1 MSRKSP
7 ENRKF
12 CALLAGKQSVQA
24 FPRRFTPPIRLSA
37 MITTLSVS
45 GYRSLRDLTLPLD
58 QLNVI
63 TGANGTGKSSLY
75 RALRLLADVA
85 QGRAIGSLAME
96 GGLSSTLWA
105 GPESFSRGMKSGETP
120 VTGTVRSG
128 PVALKLGFASE
139 DYGYAVDMGLPIPT
153 GSAFGRDPEIKA
165 EAVWV
170 GQVLKNHNAIAL
182 RAGPGVRARDPEGLW
197 QQRATSLPPFDSMMT
212 HAADPQATP
221 ELLHLRELMRSWRF
235 YDNLR
240 TDRDAP
246 ARRAQV
252 GTRTPVLAGDGADCA
267 AAVQTIYEIGDRAA
281 FDSAISDA
289 FAGGEVLVDQRDGMF
304 SLTMQQKGLLRPLSA
319 AELSDGTLRFILLA
333 TALLTPRPPSLMV
346 LNEPETSLHPG
357 LIAPLARLIAR
368 VSETTQIV
376 AVSHN
381 GALVRALQDEGATSF
396 ELTKTLGETQCTVAN
411 QTSWAWPKR

>member
-1 MSRKSP
+1 
-7 ENRKF
+7 
-12 CALLAGKQSVQA
+12 
-24 FPRRFTPPIRLSA
+24 

-45 GYRSLRDLTLPLD
+45 GYRSLRELILPLE
-58 QLNVI
+58 QLNVV

-85 QGRAIGSLAME
+85 QGRAIASLAME

-105 GPESFSRGMKSGETP
+105 GPEVVTAAMKSGDTAI
-120 VTGTVRSG
+120 TGTRRAG
-128 PVALKLGFASE
+128 PVALRLGFSSE
-139 DYGYAVDMGLPIPT
+139 DYGYAVDMGLPIPD
-153 GSAFGRDPEIKA
+153 GSAFARDPEIKA

-170 GQVLKNHNAIAL
+170 GQVLKHHNAIAL
-182 RAGPGVRARDPEGLW
+182 RAGPGVRARDSEGHW

-212 HAADPQATP
+212 HAADPKATP
-221 ELLHLRELMRSWRF
+221 ELLHLRDLMRSWRF

-252 GTRTPVLAGDGADCA
+252 GTRAPVLAGDGADCA
-267 AAVQTIYEIGDRAA
+267 AAVQTIYEIGDARA
-281 FDSAISDA
+281 FDAAISDA
-289 FAGGEVLVDQRDGMF
+289 FEGSEVRIDQRDGMF
-304 SLTMQQKGLLRPLSA
+304 SLSMLQKGLLRPLSA

-357 LIAPLARLIAR
+357 LITPLARLIAQ
-368 VSETTQIV
+368 VSEITQIV
-376 AVSHN
+376 VVSHN
-381 GALVRALQDEGATSF
+381 EDLVGALKDEGAMSF
-396 ELTKTLGETQCTVAN
+396 ELTKTLGETQCVAAN
-411 QTSWAWPKR
+411 DVSWTWPKR